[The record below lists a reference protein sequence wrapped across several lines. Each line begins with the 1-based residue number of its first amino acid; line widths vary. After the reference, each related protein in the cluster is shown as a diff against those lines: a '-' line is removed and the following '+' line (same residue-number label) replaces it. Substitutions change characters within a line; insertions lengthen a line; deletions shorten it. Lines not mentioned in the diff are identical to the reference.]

1 MNIGNMRYFFIFC
14 LLACAALQQS
24 CSSSYSFTGASISPE
39 VQTVS
44 VRYFNNV
51 ASLTPPTESQ
61 KFTEAL
67 RDIFLS
73 QTSLTL
79 VENHGD
85 LQFEGQIVD
94 YRTDP
99 VAIQSNDEAALTRL
113 SVSVKVKF
121 TNEIEPK
128 KSFEQTFTRYE
139 DYQSSLNLSLVEED
153 LLRSINE
160 QLVQDIFNR
169 SVTDW

>member
-1 MNIGNMRYFFIFC
+1 MRYSLVFC
-14 LLACAALQQS
+14 FLALTFAQHS
-24 CSSSYSFTGASISPE
+24 CTTSYSFTGASISPE

-44 VRYFNNV
+44 VNYFNNV

-61 KFTEAL
+61 RFTEAL

-79 VENHGD
+79 MENNGD
-85 LQFEGQIVD
+85 LHFEGQIVD
-94 YRTDP
+94 YRTEP
-99 VAIQSNDEAALTRL
+99 VAIQSNDQAALTRL

-121 TNEIEPK
+121 TNEVEPERN
-128 KSFEQTFTRYE
+128 FEQVFTRYE
-139 DYQSSLNLSLVEED
+139 DFETSQNLSLVEDE

-169 SVTDW
+169 AVSNW

>member
-1 MNIGNMRYFFIFC
+1 MRFSLVFC
-14 LLACAALQQS
+14 FLAVVLVQHS
-24 CSSSYSFTGASISPE
+24 CTSSYSFTGASISPE

-44 VRYFNNV
+44 VSYFNNV
-51 ASLTPPTESQ
+51 ATLTPPTQSQ

-73 QTSLTL
+73 QTNLTL
-79 VENHGD
+79 VENNGD
-85 LQFEGQIVD
+85 LHFEGQIVD

-99 VAIQSNDEAALTRL
+99 VAIQSNDQAALTRL

-121 TNEIEPK
+121 TNEVEPERN
-128 KSFEQTFTRYE
+128 FEQVFSRYE
-139 DYQSSLNLSLVEED
+139 DYETSQNLSLVEDE

-169 SVTDW
+169 SVTNW